1 MNGTC
6 EMTPEELKEYI
17 KTMEDD
23 TTVIVIIDREDSN
36 GEER

>member
-6 EMTPEELKEYI
+6 EMTPEELKKYI

-23 TTVIVIIDREDSN
+23 TTVIVIIDREESN